1 MIFKVCDII
10 LIENIVGGIY
20 MIKKVLIILGT
31 ILAISVLIILL
42 SNKTFFKTTYIGI
55 NNQEIFIPRYS
66 FFKREAGMT
75 VASFYSLKPERV
87 LRSEIDDYMQDFEY
101 FEDES
106 TYGYKKGNLFIQS
119 YIVANEGLYRKIYIT
134 YWEISNV
141 GRDDLW

>member
-1 MIFKVCDII
+1 
-10 LIENIVGGIY
+10 
-20 MIKKVLIILGT
+20 MIKKVLIIIGI
-31 ILAISVLIILL
+31 ILVISVLIILL

-75 VASFYSLKPERV
+75 VASFYSLKLERV

-106 TYGYKKGNLFIQS
+106 TYGYKKGDLFIQS

-134 YWEISNV
+134 Y
-141 GRDDLW
+141 